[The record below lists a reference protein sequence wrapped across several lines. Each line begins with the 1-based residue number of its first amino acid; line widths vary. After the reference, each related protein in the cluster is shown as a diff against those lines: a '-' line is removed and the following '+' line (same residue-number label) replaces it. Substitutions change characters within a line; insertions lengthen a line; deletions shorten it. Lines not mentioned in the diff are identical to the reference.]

1 MCGNLRYL
9 NILSSQCIN
18 VLVLLLILNGVL
30 AVLIADAGYRLQN
43 MKERRKRYYVKYN
56 IVDINDIYRKSV
68 NTRAEK

>member
-1 MCGNLRYL
+1 MAQYL

-43 MKERRKRYYVKYN
+43 MKERKKRYYVKYN

>member
-1 MCGNLRYL
+1 MAQYL